1 MASIHFKLGDYMQG
15 KWKVAMALPEL
26 VRQTNSFST
35 HNKPGCI
42 ATLTGSSPKEL
53 FLRYNVTCHL
63 KESDPAG
70 HEVKIRF
77 DLDAITDETKA
88 TDLDVYASC
97 TCPAALWWGMQW
109 NLHQRDALE
118 GEPRPLLTAP
128 TERLDLR
135 NHFLL
140 CKHAATVAERIL
152 PSVQHNIVKIVRKR
166 HVDKYHL
173 EHPEPKL
180 EPVPKRKLPATPKAE
195 VLPAQPPAVPAKKI
209 IERSTPA
216 TPEEREKVPV
226 LKEQPVTPTP
236 VIEAPVAA
244 PSPKPAPTPIPMID
258 DLEDETPAPAPV
270 AEPKKSPVAPR
281 KPVQKPEPKK
291 PAPEKKETKSSPT
304 NTQKLTDRDRKFM
317 EKLQQDQQKRIDRQN
332 KERSK
337 KAPGKRP

>member
-15 KWKVAMALPEL
+15 KYKVAMSLPEITE
-26 VRQTNSFST
+26 QTNNFSVK
-35 HNKPGCI
+35 NAPGCV

-63 KESDPAG
+63 KKSDPAG

-77 DLDAITDETKA
+77 DLDAITDETKSK
-88 TDLDVYASC
+88 DLDVYAACS
-97 TCPAALWWGMQW
+97 CPAFLYWGAQW

-118 GEPRPLLTAP
+118 GESRPLLTAP

-135 NHFLL
+135 NHFLI
-140 CKHAATVAERIL
+140 CKHVKVVMDRIL

-195 VLPAQPPAVPAKKI
+195 VLPAPPPAIPAKKV

-236 VIEAPVAA
+236 VVEAEPAA
-244 PSPKPAPTPIPMID
+244 AAASPKPAPTPIPMID
-258 DLEDETPAPAPV
+258 DLEDETPVPAPV
-270 AEPKKSPVAPR
+270 AEPKKSPVAP
-281 KPVQKPEPKK
+281 KKPEPKK

-317 EKLQQDQQKRIDRQN
+317 EKLQQDQQKRLDRQN
-332 KERSK
+332 KERTK